1 VVSRI
6 VEHVEV
12 ISESIGFDVIYRSHK
27 QINSECR
34 RGVAYSRHIE
44 VISESIGFDVIY
56 RSHTQV
62 NSKCRRGIS
71 EKAHVM
77 CTGVV

>member
-6 VEHVEV
+6 VEHIEV

-27 QINSECR
+27 QVNSE
-34 RGVAYSRHIE
+34 
-44 VISESIGFDVIY
+44 
-56 RSHTQV
+56 
-62 NSKCRRGIS
+62 CRRGIS